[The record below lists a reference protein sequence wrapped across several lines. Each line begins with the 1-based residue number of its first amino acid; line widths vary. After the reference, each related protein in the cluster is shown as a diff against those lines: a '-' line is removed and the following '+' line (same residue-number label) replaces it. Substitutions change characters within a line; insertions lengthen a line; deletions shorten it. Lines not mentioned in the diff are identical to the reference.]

1 MSPMNA
7 SYYLSKSIPQRDRT
21 KRRIL
26 KAASVHNSVVFCAD
40 RGPKIYLALQIFSGS
55 HCFPL
60 SPKKVVFDADGLPS
74 TEGDVLES
82 IFDLIGT
89 PDETDLAFITDIQA

>member
-1 MSPMNA
+1 MIINGE
-7 SYYLSKSIPQRDRT
+7 KRKRT
-21 KRRIL
+21 
-26 KAASVHNSVVFCAD
+26 
-40 RGPKIYLALQIFSGS
+40 LQIFQGG

-74 TEGDVLES
+74 TEGDLLES

-89 PDETDLAFITDIQA
+89 PDETDLAFITDVQA

>member
-1 MSPMNA
+1 M
-7 SYYLSKSIPQRDRT
+7 
-21 KRRIL
+21 
-26 KAASVHNSVVFCAD
+26 
-40 RGPKIYLALQIFSGS
+40 QIFQGG

-74 TEGDVLES
+74 TEGDLLES

-89 PDETDLAFITDIQA
+89 PDETDLAFITDVQA

>member
-1 MSPMNA
+1 MGDLFKYVAGCNQN
-7 SYYLSKSIPQRDRT
+7 PQEIIIDGE
-21 KRRIL
+21 KRR
-26 KAASVHNSVVFCAD
+26 
-40 RGPKIYLALQIFSGS
+40 RTLQIFSGS